1 MSLYTLSKEMME
13 VVSLWYDEDTTQEL
27 LEWYTIAWADQLD
40 DVVKA
45 IKTIEANVLWYKA
58 EEERL
63 AKNRKSMENRAEWL
77 KRLVDLYMKSSK
89 QDKVE
94 TSIAK
99 LSYRKSEQVVIV
111 NELEIP
117 AEYMRT
123 KTTTEP
129 DKTLIKEALKSNTH
143 IWWAVIEEKF
153 NLQIK

>member
-1 MSLYTLSKEMME
+1 MSLYTLSKEMNE
-13 VVSLWYDEDTTQEL
+13 LISLWYDEDTTHEL
-27 LEWYTIAWADQLD
+27 LEWYVIVWADQLD

-45 IKTIEANVLWYKA
+45 IKTLEANILWYKN

-63 AKNRKSMENRAEWL
+63 AKSRKSMESKAAWL

-89 QDKVE
+89 QDKAE

-99 LSYRKSEQVVIV
+99 LSYRRSEQVNII

-117 AEYMRT
+117 KEYMRT
-123 KTTTEP
+123 NTTVEP
-129 DKTLIKEALKSNTH
+129 DKTLIKEALKNNQH
-143 IWWAVIEEKF
+143 IAWAIIEEKF

>member
-63 AKNRKSMENRAEWL
+63 AKNRKSMENSAEWL
-77 KRLVDLYMKSSK
+77 RRLVDLYMKSSK